1 MQAKEL
7 KNKFSLATD
16 LLHQGKPDLALK
28 IWDQL
33 SSQNFDEISEL
44 NVDIFLAEV
53 SLYKAWTLMDMEAFD
68 KALNVL
74 ESMFLKSCLP
84 QFNPD
89 TQFDYYFSYGNAAGE
104 LKEKE
109 KLENAFVEAM
119 RLAKEEANN
128 QKITRCWL
136 HLLYYAEING
146 WWSYLEQTAR
156 TCIVFAESSN
166 NASLGLSAGLR
177 RATALSNLGKVK
189 RAEIQAKR
197 IIQVAIQFN
206 ENDALDKAQEFLNS
220 LENHN
225 IDTSS

>member
-1 MQAKEL
+1 MQAQEL

-16 LLHQGKPDLALK
+16 LLNQGKPDLALK

-33 SSQNFDEISEL
+33 SSQDFRELPGFD
-44 NVDIFLAEV
+44 VDVFLAEV
-53 SLYKAWTLMDMEAFD
+53 SLYKAWTLMDMEAYD
-68 KALNVL
+68 RALNVL

-84 QFNPD
+84 QFNPE
-89 TQFDYYFSYGNAAGE
+89 TQFDYYFSYGNAAAE

-109 KLENAFVEAM
+109 KMENAFVEAM
-119 RLAKEEANN
+119 KLAKEKDETE
-128 QKITRCWL
+128 KITRCWL
-136 HLLYYAEING
+136 HLLYYSEING
-146 WWSYLEQTAR
+146 WWKYLEQAAR

-177 RATALSNLGKVK
+177 RACALANLGKVK

-206 ENDALDKAQEFLNS
+206 ENEALDKAQEFLNS
-220 LENHN
+220 LEDRN
-225 IDTSS
+225 IETSS